1 MDDFRGRLAVLSGAG
16 SGMGRA
22 LAIQLAREGCHLGL
36 CDIDADSLAGTE
48 ARCREANPAV
58 QVTAVSCDV
67 AEEAQLQ
74 AFRKQLETEQPR
86 AEMALLVNN
95 AGVSG
100 GGSFVLDAREE
111 WDRTFSICWSGVYFM
126 TRTFLPLLLEAKDG
140 HVVNM
145 SSALG
150 LRAVLG
156 GHVPH
161 TAYSVAKFAVR
172 GFSEALIHDFRFNA
186 PHLKVSMVLPGTI
199 GTGIMRNSL
208 AVLGHNQPADW
219 TAEEVAAARRRWDI
233 AGSIDHSAMD
243 DDAVRVAGER
253 EIEAMSG
260 AGITAEAAAEIILD
274 GVKADRWRILVGPDV
289 ETLDACVNEDP
300 EAAYEPDFLLRWRDA
315 TAALMAERGGKPR
328 A

>member
-1 MDDFRGRLAVLSGAG
+1 MKDFRGRLAVLSGAG

-22 LAIQLAREGCHLGL
+22 LALQLAGEGCHLGL
-36 CDIDADSLAGTE
+36 CDINADALAETA
-48 ARCREANPAV
+48 ARCRSENSSV
-58 QVTAVSCDV
+58 QLTTAACDV
-67 AEEAQLQ
+67 AEEAELQ
-74 AFRKQLETEQPR
+74 DFRQKLESEQPETEL
-86 AEMALLVNN
+86 ALLINN

-100 GGSFVLDAREE
+100 GGSFVLDSRAE
-111 WDRTFSICWSGVYFM
+111 WERTFAICWSGVYLM
-126 TRTFLPLLLEAKDG
+126 TRTFLPALLKAEEG

-199 GTGIMRNSL
+199 GTGIMSNSL
-208 AVLGHNQPADW
+208 AVLGHNQPTDW
-219 TAEEVAAARRRWDI
+219 TTEEVAAARRRWDI
-233 AGSIDHSAMD
+233 AGSIDHSTMD
-243 DDAVRVAGER
+243 DDAVRAAGVR

-260 AGITAEAAAEIILD
+260 AGISAEEAAEIILD
-274 GVKADRWRILVGPDV
+274 GVRNDRWRILVGPDV
-289 ETLDACVNEDP
+289 ESLDACVNEAP
-300 EAAYEPDFLLRWRDA
+300 EAAYDPDFVLRWREA
-315 TAALMAERGGKPR
+315 NAALMAEREG
-328 A
+328 